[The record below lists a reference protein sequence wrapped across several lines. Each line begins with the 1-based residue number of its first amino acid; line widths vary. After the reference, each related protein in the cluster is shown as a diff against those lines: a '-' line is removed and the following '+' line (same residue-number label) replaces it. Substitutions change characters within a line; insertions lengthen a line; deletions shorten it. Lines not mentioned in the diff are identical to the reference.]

1 MKFSKILPF
10 AIAATA
16 VGAGAAV
23 RYRFKSDADFRRNT
37 EELAGR
43 AVNGIVK
50 GISDFLPSC
59 RISRNTKAKISIPDT
74 ANSEIRERGEQDG
87 VSAMPAAVSS
97 PRITSHTT
105 II

>member
-1 MKFSKILPF
+1 ML
-10 AIAATA
+10 AATA

-50 GISDFLPSC
+50 GFSDSLPNPELPDISEYKSENFYPGHSEFRDSGKRGARGLPFARLLYRGLSL
-59 RISRNTKAKISIPDT
+59 ISA
-74 ANSEIRERGEQDG
+74 ECHERG
-87 VSAMPAAVSS
+87 A
-97 PRITSHTT
+97 
-105 II
+105 